1 MKDIAVL
8 MATYNGGQYI
18 RQQLDSLFSQTRQN
32 FRLVIHDDGSTD
44 DTIQVLNEY
53 KGKYPDRIE
62 ILPGQPTG
70 GAKTNFI
77 YLLKEVEAD
86 YYLLCD
92 QDDVWL
98 QDKIEKSM
106 DALLEMEQANNP
118 KSEKPAIVFTDMY
131 VVSHDLTKIDDSFI
145 RYIGRD
151 INNVCYTQIL
161 IDNPAAGTTMCFNRS
176 LRNIAVSSN
185 AICWDNV
192 PMHDSWLLEI
202 GALYGMVK
210 GLNIPLVYYRQTG
223 SNIMGAVT
231 ESVSSKVQ
239 RNARDVACGFL
250 EKKRAFINEARL
262 FAAEILKL
270 SDIPQDKERILKE
283 FVSIGSKS
291 KLIRQKF
298 YKDNNFTRAHHNFWM
313 RLWV

>member
-53 KGKYPDRIE
+53 KGKYPDRVE

-106 DALLEMEQANNP
+106 DALLEMEQANNQ
-118 KSEKPAIVFTDMY
+118 KSDTPTIVFTDMY

-145 RYIGRD
+145 GYIGRD

-161 IDNPAAGTTMCFNRS
+161 IDNPAAGTTMCFNRT
-176 LRNIAVSSN
+176 LRNIAVSSD
-185 AICWDNV
+185 AICWENV

-250 EKKRAFINEARL
+250 EKKKAFINEARL

-291 KLIRQKF
+291 KPIRQKF

>member
-32 FRLVIHDDGSTD
+32 FRLVVHDDGSTD

-62 ILPGQPTG
+62 ILQGQPTG

-106 DALLEMEQANNP
+106 DALLEMEQANNQ
-118 KSEKPAIVFTDMY
+118 KSDKPAIVFTDMY

-161 IDNPAAGTTMCFNRS
+161 IDNPAAGTTMCFNRN
-176 LRNIAVSSN
+176 LRNIAVSCDKIN
-185 AICWDNV
+185 WDNV

-239 RNARDVACGFL
+239 RNARDVASDFL
-250 EKKRAFINEARL
+250 EKKKAFINEARL

-291 KLIRQKF
+291 KFVRQKF